1 MSITSRI
8 ESAVE
13 SRSGQLTA
21 RLTTLTER
29 RPDEPRNFRGSYP
42 GYLSWTP
49 PQIQNFT
56 HYRLRIG
63 HDDGV
68 PDFEFNSGQLGFQ
81 IFMGTTFFLTT
92 YNDTNDLESGPVVLE
107 YDVQS
112 DLFALIGG
120 GGGGSGSGDIEMD
133 AEYTM
138 DSSPYSIPCI
148 PSVQNGARLTVWLTQ
163 DATGGRTP
171 SWASCYKNAP
181 TLEIDG
187 TASTLSAVEFKGRNG
202 SWYRVGLETGLPT
215 V

>member
-1 MSITSRI
+1 M
-8 ESAVE
+8 
-13 SRSGQLTA
+13 TA
-21 RLTTLTER
+21 RLTTLTDR
-29 RPDEPRNFRGSYP
+29 RPDEPRNFTGSYP
-42 GYLSWTP
+42 AYLSWSP
-49 PQIQNFT
+49 PQNANFT

-68 PDFEFNSGQLGFQ
+68 PDLEFPSGQTGVQLFIGR
-81 IFMGTTFFLTT
+81 TFFLTT
-92 YNDTNDLESGPVVLE
+92 YNDTNGLESGPVVLE

-112 DLFALIGG
+112 DLALLVS
-120 GGGGSGSGDIEMD
+120 GGSGGGSGDIEMD

-138 DSSPYSIPCI
+138 NSSPYAIPCI

-181 TLEIDG
+181 TTEIDG